1 MTTPPRPATWA
12 CIDPDTGNL
21 LGRRRRAYRW
31 LFNAAHS
38 WDFGWLLRHRPAWD
52 AAVWLLSLAGLV
64 VCASGVVIGWRR
76 LFRGRRRRA

>member
-1 MTTPPRPATWA
+1 MTTPPQPATWA
-12 CIDPDTGNL
+12 CIDPDTGN
-21 LGRRRRAYRW
+21 
-31 LFNAAHS
+31 
-38 WDFGWLLRHRPAWD
+38 LLRHRPAWD